1 MRKYLL
7 LAFVMVVAACGPG
20 GVNPATL
27 IQPGVKVHHI
37 GVKNVGIS
45 GATLDVVLAFHNPN
59 NFTLPGTGLTA
70 DLDIENNRFGTIV
83 MDEPFSLG
91 GKDTTLVTVPLSF
104 RYSAVGSAA
113 KAIIGYG
120 AVNYKISGNFTVK
133 TPANVPLQ
141 VPFSGSGNVPLLKP

>member
-1 MRKYLL
+1 MRKLLL
-7 LAFVMVVAACGPG
+7 LATLLAVTACGPG

-59 NFTLPGTGLTA
+59 NFTLPGTALVA
-70 DLDIENNRFGTIV
+70 DLDIENNRFGTIN
-83 MDEPFSLG
+83 MNEPFSLG

-104 RYSAVGSAA
+104 RYASVGSAA
-113 KAIIGYG
+113 RAIIGYG
-120 AVNYKISGNFTVK
+120 AVNYKISGSFSVQ
-133 TPANVPLQ
+133 TPANTALQ
-141 VPFSGSGNVPLLKP
+141 VPFTGSGNVPLLKP

>member
-1 MRKYLL
+1 MRKLL
-7 LAFVMVVAACGPG
+7 FLAALVAVTACGPG

-70 DLDIENNRFGTIV
+70 DLDIENTRFGTIQ

-104 RYSAVGSAA
+104 RYSSVGSAA
-113 KAIIGYG
+113 RAIIGYG
-120 AVNYKISGNFTVK
+120 AVNYKISGNFSVK
-133 TPANVPLQ
+133 TPANTSLQ
-141 VPFSGSGNVPLLKP
+141 VPFTGSGNVPLLKP

>member
-1 MRKYLL
+1 MRKLLL
-7 LAFVMVVAACGPG
+7 LASVVAVSACGPG

-59 NFTLPGTGLTA
+59 NFTLPGTALTA
-70 DLDIENNRFGTIV
+70 DLDIENSRFGTIT
-83 MDEPFSLG
+83 MNEPFSLG
-91 GKDTTLVTVPLSF
+91 GKDTTLVSVPLSF

-113 KAIIGYG
+113 RAIIDYG
-120 AVNYKISGNFTVK
+120 AVNYKINGNFSVK
-133 TPANVPLQ
+133 TPANTSLQ
-141 VPFSGSGNVPLLKP
+141 VPFSGTGNVPLLKP

>member
-1 MRKYLL
+1 MRPLL
-7 LAFVMVVAACGPG
+7 LSALVALTACGPG

-37 GVKNVGIS
+37 SVRNVGIS

-59 NFTLPGTGLTA
+59 NFTLPGSALTA
-70 DLDIENNRFGTIV
+70 DLDIEDTRFGTIA
-83 MDEPFSLG
+83 MDDAFSLG

-104 RYSAVGSAA
+104 RYSAVGTAA
-113 KAIIGYG
+113 RALLDYG
-120 AVNYKISGNFTVK
+120 AVNYKIAGTFSVQ

-141 VPFSGSGNVPLLKP
+141 VPFSGAGNVPILKR

>member
-1 MRKYLL
+1 MRKLLL
-7 LAFVMVVAACGPG
+7 LAALLGATACGPG

-37 GVKNVGIS
+37 GLKNVGIS

-104 RYSAVGSAA
+104 RYASVGSAA
-113 KAIIGYG
+113 RAIIDYG
-120 AVNYKISGNFTVK
+120 AVNYKISGTFSVK
-133 TPANVPLQ
+133 TPANTSLQ
-141 VPFSGSGNVPLLKP
+141 VPFSGTGNVPLLKP